1 MAILPLGKALV
12 NTVILFCGK
21 RHRSS
26 LVASM
31 AFAGYNSKFD
41 KSEGK
46 HAWLTR
52 DSSKIEGRD
61 EDRLQNFTFTVS
73 AYRDLFCMVGS
84 SNSKKWFREYPT
96 AMRTL
101 IMSGDADPVGAYGK
115 APRYVYKQLLV
126 SGAND
131 IKLLTYDG
139 ARHEL
144 FNETCREQVFADIV
158 SWLNN
163 GIL

>member
-1 MAILPLGKALV
+1 
-12 NTVILFCGK
+12 
-21 RHRSS
+21 
-26 LVASM
+26 
-31 AFAGYNSKFD
+31 
-41 KSEGK
+41 
-46 HAWLTR
+46 
-52 DSSKIEGRD
+52 
-61 EDRLQNFTFTVS
+61 
-73 AYRDLFCMVGS
+73 MVGS